1 VREGLRDLPETMQRS
16 ARLAHAYENAVIDL
30 VEATTLQGR
39 TGEQFAGVVVA
50 SERDDPRKGEA
61 MVREPAVAARV
72 SGEEPLPVGEDVEL
86 VLAEADPDTRRVRFT
101 L

>member
-1 VREGLRDLPETMQRS
+1 V
-16 ARLAHAYENAVIDL
+16 VDL

-50 SERDDPRKGEA
+50 AEHDDPRKGEA

-72 SGEEPLPVGEDVEL
+72 TGEAPLPVGEDVEL